1 MPIGGGFSEEMVSG
15 KRLGW
20 QEGVGHGMAEDEALE
35 QRNHQCAKPRMQNSQ
50 DKSGVVASEMRPA
63 GSTGPRSHE
72 WGGKTISLQV

>member
-35 QRNHQCAKPRMQNSQ
+35 QRNHQCKAQ
-50 DKSGVVASEMRPA
+50 DAEQPGQ
-63 GSTGPRSHE
+63 T
-72 WGGKTISLQV
+72 WGCGQ